1 MAMNAISSIGFDAD
15 DTLWESEVFFS
26 QVEKKFT
33 QLINSYEVEADIGK
47 ELYETEKRN
56 LSKLGYGVKSFT
68 LSMIESSHHLTQ
80 GSISSADTVQIVQWG
95 KELLHHPVNL
105 LPGVVDV
112 LSRLQGHFAIYVITK
127 GDNFHQQQ
135 KFVDSGLATFVT
147 DIEIVQEKDSKA
159 YKAILTKMGV
169 APEEFLMVGNSVRSD
184 ILPVLEIGSQAV
196 HIPHETTWQY
206 ETEHAGRNDR
216 NDYPILE
223 SIRELPDF
231 ISSIDS

>member
-1 MAMNAISSIGFDAD
+1 MNKISSIGFDAD

-206 ETEHAGRNDR
+206 ETEDTERNDE
-216 NDYPILE
+216 NNYTTLE

-231 ISSIDS
+231 LSSMNS

>member
-1 MAMNAISSIGFDAD
+1 MKTISSIGFDAD

-26 QVEKKFT
+26 QVEEKFT
-33 QLINSYEVEADIGK
+33 QLINSYEIEADIGK

-68 LSMIESSHHLTQ
+68 LSMIESAHHLTQ
-80 GSISSADTVQIVQWG
+80 GNISSADTVQIIQWG
-95 KELLHHPVNL
+95 KELLHHPVDL

-112 LSRLQGHFAIYVITK
+112 LSSLQDRFAIYVITK
-127 GDNFHQQQ
+127 GDAFHQHQ
-135 KFVDSGLATFVT
+135 KFVDSGLASFVT

-159 YKAILTKMGV
+159 YRATLTKIGV
-169 APEEFLMVGNSVRSD
+169 EPEEFLMVGNSVRSD
-184 ILPVLEIGSQAV
+184 ILPVIEIGSQAV

-206 ETEHAGRNDR
+206 ETENVERNDE
-216 NDYPILE
+216 NNYPILE

-231 ISSIDS
+231 LSSADS

>member
-1 MAMNAISSIGFDAD
+1 MNKISSIGFDAD

-159 YKAILTKMGV
+159 YKAILTKIGV

-206 ETEHAGRNDR
+206 ETEDTERNDE
-216 NDYPILE
+216 NNYTTLE

-231 ISSIDS
+231 LSSMNS

>member
-1 MAMNAISSIGFDAD
+1 MNKISSIGFDAD
-15 DTLWESEVFFS
+15 DTLWDSEVFFS

-68 LSMIESSHHLTQ
+68 LSMIESAHHLTQ

-147 DIEIVQEKDSKA
+147 DIEIVQEKDTKA

-206 ETEHAGRNDR
+206 ETEDTERNDE
-216 NDYPILE
+216 NNYTTLE

-231 ISSIDS
+231 LSSMNS

>member
-1 MAMNAISSIGFDAD
+1 MNTISSIGFDAD

-33 QLINSYEVEADIGK
+33 QLIKSYGVEAEIGK

-68 LSMIESSHHLTQ
+68 LSMIESAHHLTQ
-80 GSISSADTVQIVQWG
+80 GNIGSGDTAKIIQWG

-112 LSRLQGHFAIYVITK
+112 LSYLQSHFAIYVITK
-127 GDNFHQQQ
+127 GDAFHQQQ
-135 KFVDSGLATFVT
+135 KFIDSGLASYVK
-147 DIEIVQEKDSKA
+147 DIEILLEKDSNTYRA
-159 YKAILTKMGV
+159 TLTKMGV

-184 ILPVLEIGSQAV
+184 ILPVIEIGSQAV

-206 ETEHAGRNDR
+206 ETEHAGKNDR

-231 ISSIDS
+231 LSSIDS

>member
-1 MAMNAISSIGFDAD
+1 MNKISSIGFDAD

-68 LSMIESSHHLTQ
+68 LSMIESAHHLTQ

-147 DIEIVQEKDSKA
+147 DIEIVQEKDTKA

-206 ETEHAGRNDR
+206 ETEDTERNDE
-216 NDYPILE
+216 NNYTTLE

-231 ISSIDS
+231 LSSMNS

>member
-1 MAMNAISSIGFDAD
+1 MNKISSIGFDAD

-26 QVEKKFT
+26 QVEKKFI

-206 ETEHAGRNDR
+206 ETEDTERNDE
-216 NDYPILE
+216 NNYTTLE

-231 ISSIDS
+231 LSSMNS

>member
-1 MAMNAISSIGFDAD
+1 MNKISSIGFDAD

-68 LSMIESSHHLTQ
+68 LSMIESAHHLTQ

-147 DIEIVQEKDSKA
+147 DIEIVQEKDTKA
-159 YKAILTKMGV
+159 YKTILTKMGV

-206 ETEHAGRNDR
+206 ETEDTERNDE
-216 NDYPILE
+216 NNYTTLE

-231 ISSIDS
+231 LSSMNS

>member
-1 MAMNAISSIGFDAD
+1 MNKISSIGFDAD

-68 LSMIESSHHLTQ
+68 LSMIESAHHLTQ

-206 ETEHAGRNDR
+206 ETEDTERNDE
-216 NDYPILE
+216 NNYTTLE

-231 ISSIDS
+231 LSSMNS

>member
-1 MAMNAISSIGFDAD
+1 MSKISSIGFDAD

-68 LSMIESSHHLTQ
+68 LSMIESAHHLTQ

-206 ETEHAGRNDR
+206 ETEDTERNDE
-216 NDYPILE
+216 NNYTTLE

-231 ISSIDS
+231 LSSMNS

>member
-1 MAMNAISSIGFDAD
+1 MNTISSIGFDAD

-68 LSMIESSHHLTQ
+68 LSMIESAHQLTQ
-80 GSISSADTVQIVQWG
+80 GNISSADTVQIVQWG

-112 LSRLQGHFAIYVITK
+112 LSRLQSHFTIFVITK

-206 ETEHAGRNDR
+206 ETEDTEKNDE
-216 NDYPILE
+216 NNYTTLE

-231 ISSIDS
+231 LSSINS

>member
-1 MAMNAISSIGFDAD
+1 MSKISSIGFDAD

-33 QLINSYEVEADIGK
+33 QLINSYGVEADIGK

-68 LSMIESSHHLTQ
+68 LSMIESAHHLTQ
-80 GSISSADTVQIVQWG
+80 GNIGSGDTVQIVQWG

-206 ETEHAGRNDR
+206 ETEHAGRNDE
-216 NDYPILE
+216 NNYPILE

-231 ISSIDS
+231 LSSMNS

>member
-1 MAMNAISSIGFDAD
+1 MNKISSIGFDAD

-147 DIEIVQEKDSKA
+147 DIEIVQEKDTKA

-206 ETEHAGRNDR
+206 ETEDTERNDE
-216 NDYPILE
+216 NNYTTLE

-231 ISSIDS
+231 LSSMNS

>member
-1 MAMNAISSIGFDAD
+1 MNAISSIGFDAD

-33 QLINSYEVEADIGK
+33 QLIKSYGVEADIGK

-68 LSMIESSHHLTQ
+68 LSMIESAHHLTQ
-80 GSISSADTVQIVQWG
+80 GNIGSGDTVQIVQWG

-206 ETEHAGRNDR
+206 ETEDTERNDE
-216 NDYPILE
+216 NNYTTLE

-231 ISSIDS
+231 LSSMNS

>member
-1 MAMNAISSIGFDAD
+1 MIQASIVHIQNISNFD
-15 DTLWESEVFFS
+15 F
-26 QVEKKFT
+26 
-33 QLINSYEVEADIGK
+33 
-47 ELYETEKRN
+47 
-56 LSKLGYGVKSFT
+56 
-68 LSMIESSHHLTQ
+68 
-80 GSISSADTVQIVQWG
+80 
-95 KELLHHPVNL
+95 HPK
-105 LPGVVDV
+105 
-112 LSRLQGHFAIYVITK
+112 T
-127 GDNFHQQQ
+127 NFHQQQ

-206 ETEHAGRNDR
+206 ETEDTERNDE
-216 NDYPILE
+216 NNYPILE

-231 ISSIDS
+231 LSSMNS

>member
-1 MAMNAISSIGFDAD
+1 MNAISSIGFDAD

-33 QLINSYEVEADIGK
+33 QLIKSYGVEADIGK

-68 LSMIESSHHLTQ
+68 LSMIESAHHLTQ

-206 ETEHAGRNDR
+206 ETEDTERNDE
-216 NDYPILE
+216 NNYPILE

-231 ISSIDS
+231 LSSMNS

>member
-1 MAMNAISSIGFDAD
+1 MNKISSIGFDAD

-68 LSMIESSHHLTQ
+68 LSMIESAHHLTQ

-147 DIEIVQEKDSKA
+147 DLEIVQEKDSKA

-206 ETEHAGRNDR
+206 ETEDTERNDE
-216 NDYPILE
+216 NNYTTLE

-231 ISSIDS
+231 LSSMNS